1 MSVCPKCS
9 FQSPDG
15 VDTCPKCGVIFARYS
30 AEKTRVPSAQV
41 LVSTT
46 MISEPFAV
54 IAPVYA
60 LATNKHGQLD
70 AAARKLGINV
80 KSTTDFE
87 VLSALVVG
95 DSSANFQAFPV
106 AWTVCVEQLK
116 RQAASLGGDA
126 VIGVRMVFETDRSG
140 AGLSHFTMQVYG
152 TAVRR
157 KTTG

>member
-1 MSVCPKCS
+1 MAACPKCGFELPGPMDS
-9 FQSPDG
+9 
-15 VDTCPKCGVIFARYS
+15 CPKCGVIIARFN

-41 LVSTT
+41 VVSTT
-46 MISEPFAV
+46 MISEPFTV
-54 IAPVYA
+54 LAPVYA

-87 VLSALVVG
+87 VLSALFVG

-106 AWTVCVEQLK
+106 GWTVCIEQLK

-140 AGLSHFTMQVYG
+140 VGLSHFTMQVYG

-157 KTTG
+157 KSTG